1 VFEKNPNTT
10 LNKESINEI
19 FSFDAEA
26 A

>member
-19 FSFDAEA
+19 FSFDADA